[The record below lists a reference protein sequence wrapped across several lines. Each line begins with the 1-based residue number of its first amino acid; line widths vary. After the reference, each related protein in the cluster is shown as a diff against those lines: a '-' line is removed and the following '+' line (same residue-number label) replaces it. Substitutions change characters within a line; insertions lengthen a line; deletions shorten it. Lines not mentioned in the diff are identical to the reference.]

1 MISDP
6 NSPKKLSANEG
17 IKERSNFL
25 RGTILESL
33 SDESTGSIS
42 ADDAQLTKFHG
53 TYMQDDRDK
62 RASLI
67 KEKKEKAYSFMIRVR
82 VPGGVCTPAQW
93 LGIDELADKFG
104 ESSLKLTT
112 RQAFQLYGILKKNLK
127 QTMKE
132 INDTLLDTLA
142 ACGDV
147 NRNVMSPA
155 NPFESKLHQ
164 QALDVAQQI
173 HDHLTP
179 KTSSYAEIWLD
190 GEKKGAVGEEEEEP
204 IYGKT
209 YLPRKFKIAVALPP
223 RNDVDVFSNCLGF
236 VGIPEGDKVIGYN
249 VLVGGGLG
257 MTHGKTATYP
267 RLADVIGFCSPEQ
280 VVQVAEEIV
289 KIQRDHGDR
298 SDRRHA
304 RMKYTVEDKGPDW
317 ILEELNRRLGWSL
330 EKARDF
336 EFDSTTDRYGWT
348 QDADGKWAYG
358 LFVEGGRL
366 RASGNNQGRLALRK
380 IAEEVPCQ
388 LRLTAN
394 QNVIIA
400 RVDQANKQRVEDIL
414 RDFGVTLPDQL
425 SGIRLNSIAC
435 TALPTC
441 SLALAESE
449 RYLPKLVDEL
459 ETIIDGLGL
468 RDQSIAIRSTGC
480 PNGCG
485 RPYLG
490 EIGLVGKAPGKYNL
504 YLGAGL
510 DGTRLN
516 KLYRP
521 AISHE
526 EIVQELT
533 LVLEDFASN
542 RETDERFGDFCIRQ
556 GYVQATLE
564 GSDFHD

>member
-6 NSPKKLSANEG
+6 NKPKKLSANEG
-17 IKERSNFL
+17 IKENSDFL
-25 RGTILESL
+25 RGTISESL
-33 SDESTGSIS
+33 LDDSTGSIPAS
-42 ADDAQLTKFHG
+42 DAQLTKFHG
-53 TYMQDDRDK
+53 TYLQDDRDK
-62 RASLI
+62 RMSLI
-67 KEKKEKAYSFMIRVR
+67 KEKKEKAFSFMIRVR
-82 VPGGVCTPAQW
+82 VPGGVCTPKQW
-93 LGIDELADKFG
+93 IGIDDLSNKFADG
-104 ESSLKLTT
+104 TLKLTT
-112 RQAFQLYGILKKNLK
+112 RQAFQLHGILKRNLK

-155 NPFESKLHQ
+155 NPFESKLHG
-164 QALDVAQQI
+164 QALNIAQKI

-179 KTSSYAEIWLD
+179 QTTAYAEIWLD
-190 GEKKGAVGEEEEEP
+190 GEKTAIGESEVEP

-223 RNDVDVFSNCLGF
+223 RNDVDVFTNCLGF
-236 VGIPEGDKVIGYN
+236 VGIPDGDKIIGYN

-257 MTHGKTATYP
+257 MTHGKTATFP
-267 RLADVIGFCSPEQ
+267 RLADVIGFCKPEQ
-280 VVQVAEEIV
+280 VVQVSEEVV

-304 RMKYTVEDKGPDW
+304 RLKYTIEDRGVEWFK
-317 ILEELNRRLGWSL
+317 EELNKRLGWNL
-330 EKARDF
+330 EPTKDF
-336 EFDSTTDRYGWT
+336 YFESTTDRYGWNE
-348 QDADGKWAYG
+348 DSDGHWTYG

-366 RASGNNQGRLALRK
+366 RGEAKKAVRL
-380 IAEEVPCQ
+380 IAEKIGCEF
-388 LRLTAN
+388 RLTAN
-394 QNVIIA
+394 QNLVIA
-400 RVDQANKQRVEDIL
+400 RVSPESKVEIDKI
-414 RDFGVTLPDQL
+414 FQEYEVTDSL
-425 SGIRLNSIAC
+425 SLSALRLNSIAC

-449 RYLPKLVDEL
+449 RYLPTLIDEL
-459 ETIIDGLGL
+459 DGIIRKLGL
-468 RDQSIAIRSTGC
+468 RDESIAIRSTGC

-485 RPYLG
+485 RPYIG

-510 DGTRLN
+510 DGMRLN

-521 AISHE
+521 AIPHE
-526 EIVQELT
+526 EIISELRP
-533 LVLEDFASN
+533 VLEDFAKN
-542 RETDERFGDFCIRQ
+542 RLENERFGDFCIRKE
-556 GYVQATLE
+556 YVKETGQ

>member
-388 LRLTAN
+388 FRLTAN

-533 LVLEDFASN
+533 PVLEDFASN
-542 RETDERFGDFCIRQ
+542 REIDERFGDFCIRQ

>member
-6 NSPKKLSANEG
+6 NKPKKLSANEG
-17 IKERSNFL
+17 IKENSDFL
-25 RGTILESL
+25 RGTISESL
-33 SDESTGSIS
+33 LDDSTGSIPAS
-42 ADDAQLTKFHG
+42 DAQLTKFHG
-53 TYMQDDRDK
+53 TYLQDDRDK
-62 RASLI
+62 RMSLI
-67 KEKKEKAYSFMIRVR
+67 KEKKEKAFSFMIRVR
-82 VPGGVCTPAQW
+82 VPGGVCTPKQW
-93 LGIDELADKFG
+93 IGIDDLSDKFADG
-104 ESSLKLTT
+104 TLKLTT
-112 RQAFQLYGILKKNLK
+112 RQAFQLHGILKRNLK

-155 NPFESKLHQ
+155 NPFESKLHG
-164 QALDVAQQI
+164 QALDIAQKI

-179 KTSSYAEIWLD
+179 QTSAYAEIWLD
-190 GEKKGAVGEEEEEP
+190 GEKTAIGESEIEP

-223 RNDVDVFSNCLGF
+223 RNDVDVFTNCLGF
-236 VGIPEGDKVIGYN
+236 VGIPDGEKIIGYN

-257 MTHGKTATYP
+257 MTHGKTATFP
-267 RLADVIGFCSPEQ
+267 RLADVIGFCKPEQ
-280 VVQVAEEIV
+280 VVQVSEEVV

-304 RMKYTVEDKGPDW
+304 RLKYTIEDRGVEWFKD
-317 ILEELNRRLGWSL
+317 ELNKRLGWNL
-330 EKARDF
+330 EPAKDF
-336 EFDSTTDRYGWT
+336 YFESTTDRYGWNE
-348 QDADGKWAYG
+348 DSDGHWTYG

-366 RASGNNQGRLALRK
+366 RGKAKEAIRS
-380 IAEEVPCQ
+380 IAEKIDCEF
-388 LRLTAN
+388 RLTAN
-394 QNVIIA
+394 QNLVIA
-400 RVDQANKQRVEDIL
+400 RVSPESKVEIDKIFI
-414 RDFGVTLPDQL
+414 DYDVTDSL
-425 SGIRLNSIAC
+425 SLSALRLNSIAC

-449 RYLPKLVDEL
+449 RYLPTLIDEL
-459 ETIIDGLGL
+459 DEIIRKLGL
-468 RDQSIAIRSTGC
+468 RDESIAIRSTGC

-485 RPYLG
+485 RPYIG

-510 DGTRLN
+510 DGMRLN

-521 AISHE
+521 AIPHD
-526 EIVQELT
+526 EIISELRP
-533 LVLEDFASN
+533 VLEDFAKN
-542 RETDERFGDFCIRQ
+542 RLENERFGDFCIRKE
-556 GYVQATLE
+556 YVKETGQ

>member
-6 NSPKKLSANEG
+6 NKPKKLSANEG
-17 IKERSNFL
+17 IKENSDFL
-25 RGTILESL
+25 RGTISESL
-33 SDESTGSIS
+33 LDDSTGSIPAS
-42 ADDAQLTKFHG
+42 DAQLTKFHG
-53 TYMQDDRDK
+53 TYLQDDRDK
-62 RASLI
+62 RMSLI
-67 KEKKEKAYSFMIRVR
+67 KEKKEKAFSFMIRVR
-82 VPGGVCTPAQW
+82 VPGGVCTPKQW
-93 LGIDELADKFG
+93 IGIDDLSNKFADG
-104 ESSLKLTT
+104 TLKLTT
-112 RQAFQLYGILKKNLK
+112 RQAFQLHGILKRNLK

-155 NPFESKLHQ
+155 NPFESKLHG
-164 QALDVAQQI
+164 QALDIAQKI

-179 KTSSYAEIWLD
+179 QTTAYAEIWLD
-190 GEKKGAVGEEEEEP
+190 GEKTAIGESEVEP

-223 RNDVDVFSNCLGF
+223 RNDVDVFTNCLGF
-236 VGIPEGDKVIGYN
+236 VGIPDGDKIIGYN

-257 MTHGKTATYP
+257 MTHGKTATFP
-267 RLADVIGFCSPEQ
+267 RLADVIGFCKPEQ
-280 VVQVAEEIV
+280 VVQVSEEVV

-304 RMKYTVEDKGPDW
+304 RLKYTIEDRGVEWFK
-317 ILEELNRRLGWSL
+317 EELNKRLGWNL
-330 EKARDF
+330 EPTKDF
-336 EFDSTTDRYGWT
+336 YFESTTDRYGWNE
-348 QDADGKWAYG
+348 DSDGHWTYG

-366 RASGNNQGRLALRK
+366 RGEAKKAVRL
-380 IAEEVPCQ
+380 IAEKIGCEF
-388 LRLTAN
+388 RLTAN
-394 QNVIIA
+394 QNLVIA
-400 RVDQANKQRVEDIL
+400 RVSPESKVEIDKI
-414 RDFGVTLPDQL
+414 FQEYEVTDSL
-425 SGIRLNSIAC
+425 SLSALRLNSIAC

-449 RYLPKLVDEL
+449 RYLPTLIDEL
-459 ETIIDGLGL
+459 DGIIRKLGL
-468 RDQSIAIRSTGC
+468 RDESIAIRSTGC

-485 RPYLG
+485 RPYIG

-510 DGTRLN
+510 DGMRLN

-521 AISHE
+521 AIPHE
-526 EIVQELT
+526 EIISELRP
-533 LVLEDFASN
+533 VLEDFAKN
-542 RETDERFGDFCIRQ
+542 RLENERFGDFCIRKE
-556 GYVQATLE
+556 YVKETGQ

>member
-6 NSPKKLSANEG
+6 NKPKKLSANEG
-17 IKERSNFL
+17 IKENSDFL
-25 RGTILESL
+25 RGTISESL
-33 SDESTGSIS
+33 LDDSTGSIPAS
-42 ADDAQLTKFHG
+42 DAQLTKFHG
-53 TYMQDDRDK
+53 TYLQDDRDK
-62 RASLI
+62 RMSLI
-67 KEKKEKAYSFMIRVR
+67 KEKKEKAFSFMIRVR
-82 VPGGVCTPAQW
+82 VPGGVCTPKQW
-93 LGIDELADKFG
+93 IGIDDLSDKFADG
-104 ESSLKLTT
+104 TLKLTT
-112 RQAFQLYGILKKNLK
+112 RQAFQLHGILKCNLK

-155 NPFESKLHQ
+155 NPFESKLHG
-164 QALDVAQQI
+164 QALDIAQQI

-179 KTSSYAEIWLD
+179 QTSAYAEIWLD
-190 GEKKGAVGEEEEEP
+190 GEKTAIGESEVEP

-236 VGIPEGDKVIGYN
+236 VGIADGEKIIGYN

-257 MTHGKTATYP
+257 MTHGKTATFP
-267 RLADVIGFCSPEQ
+267 RLADVIGFCKPEQ
-280 VVQVAEEIV
+280 VVQVSEEVV

-304 RMKYTVEDKGPDW
+304 RLKYTIEDRGVEWFK
-317 ILEELNRRLGWSL
+317 EELNKRLGWNL
-330 EKARDF
+330 EPTKDF
-336 EFDSTTDRYGWT
+336 YFESTTDRYGWNE
-348 QDADGKWAYG
+348 DSDGHWTYG

-366 RASGNNQGRLALRK
+366 RGKAKEGVRL
-380 IAEEVPCQ
+380 IAEKIDCEF
-388 LRLTAN
+388 RLTAN
-394 QNVIIA
+394 QNLVIA
-400 RVDQANKQRVEDIL
+400 RVSPESKLEIDKIFKEYE
-414 RDFGVTLPDQL
+414 VTDSL
-425 SGIRLNSIAC
+425 SLSALRLNSIAC

-449 RYLPKLVDEL
+449 RYLPTLIDEL
-459 ETIIDGLGL
+459 DGIIGELGL
-468 RDQSIAIRSTGC
+468 RDESIAIRSTGC

-510 DGTRLN
+510 DGMRLN

-521 AISHE
+521 AIPHE
-526 EIVQELT
+526 EIISELRP
-533 LVLEDFASN
+533 VLEDFSKH
-542 RETDERFGDFCIRQ
+542 RLESETFGDFCIRKE
-556 GYVQATLE
+556 YVKETGQ